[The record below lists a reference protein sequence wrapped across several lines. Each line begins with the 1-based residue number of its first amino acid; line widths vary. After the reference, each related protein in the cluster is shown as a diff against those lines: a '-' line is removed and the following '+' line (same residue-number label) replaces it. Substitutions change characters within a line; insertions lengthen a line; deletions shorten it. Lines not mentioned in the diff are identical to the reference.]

1 MGMTVADFCEL
12 TPAEFSEALTIR
24 QRLRESGERAEWER
38 ARMMCMCILQ
48 PYAKNPLKP
57 TDVMQFPWDAGV
69 GGVGAATARRA
80 LTREEEMAEF
90 ERAKKAYGLT

>member
-12 TPAEFSEALTIR
+12 TPAEFSEALTTR

-48 PYAKNPLKP
+48 PYAKNTLKA
-57 TDVMQFPWDAGV
+57 TDVMQFPWE
-69 GGVGAATARRA
+69 GGDGERATRRQ